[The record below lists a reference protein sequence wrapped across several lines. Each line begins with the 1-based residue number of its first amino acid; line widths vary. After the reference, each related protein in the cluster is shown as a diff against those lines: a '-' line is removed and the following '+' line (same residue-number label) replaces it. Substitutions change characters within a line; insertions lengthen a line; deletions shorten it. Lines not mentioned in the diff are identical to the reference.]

1 MKTPA
6 PLPPALHGSTFSS
19 AQARESG
26 VPQKRLRAQDI
37 RRIGW
42 GLYQHLPLQH
52 DAEAGTPLALAED
65 SALPST
71 GIAVYSGPG
80 LETPY
85 ALPAELGTQRLA
97 LLRAL
102 SSQLDDGARFSHS
115 TAALLLGLPLPTR
128 LARRAERD
136 EVEIS
141 RMHTT
146 SSARFTGLVCHR
158 AQQQPEETAAVMGLR
173 ISRPGRVLVD
183 LMPRLR
189 PEELVVLGD
198 QLIRVPHPRLDVRT
212 LPWETPDSLA
222 ALLRQHP
229 STDGI
234 VAAREA
240 LDLVRVGADSPPETL
255 LRLALM
261 EDGFPEPQLQVRAAP
276 GCTWS
281 GDLGWE
287 EIKVV
292 VQYEGK
298 HHFSA
303 GQQISDAQ
311 RDHAFRSAGWIVLH
325 TNAVDM
331 RQGFPLIR
339 RRLRIELRRAGL
351 L

>member
-128 LARRAERD
+128 LARRAERG

-146 SSARFTGLVCHR
+146 SSARFTG
-158 AQQQPEETAAVMGLR
+158 
-173 ISRPGRVLVD
+173 
-183 LMPRLR
+183 
-189 PEELVVLGD
+189 VVPL
-198 QLIRVPHPRLDVRT
+198 
-212 LPWETPDSLA
+212 
-222 ALLRQHP
+222 
-229 STDGI
+229 
-234 VAAREA
+234 
-240 LDLVRVGADSPPETL
+240 
-255 LRLALM
+255 
-261 EDGFPEPQLQVRAAP
+261 
-276 GCTWS
+276 
-281 GDLGWE
+281 
-287 EIKVV
+287 KVV
-292 VQYEGK
+292 
-298 HHFSA
+298 
-303 GQQISDAQ
+303 
-311 RDHAFRSAGWIVLH
+311 
-325 TNAVDM
+325 
-331 RQGFPLIR
+331 
-339 RRLRIELRRAGL
+339 
-351 L
+351 